1 MVRFN
6 ALSLFCDKD
15 SDLLLLKKIKER
27 NTEIVV
33 RFLNVILIMKFRINK
48 NCSLL
53 KEIMIRIMIYRT
65 KALKFLGYSQNNCP
79 LTKAKKTYWETEH
92 SLMHHLSDEYY

>member
-1 MVRFN
+1 
-6 ALSLFCDKD
+6 
-15 SDLLLLKKIKER
+15 
-27 NTEIVV
+27 
-33 RFLNVILIMKFRINK
+33 
-48 NCSLL
+48 
-53 KEIMIRIMIYRT
+53 MIYRT